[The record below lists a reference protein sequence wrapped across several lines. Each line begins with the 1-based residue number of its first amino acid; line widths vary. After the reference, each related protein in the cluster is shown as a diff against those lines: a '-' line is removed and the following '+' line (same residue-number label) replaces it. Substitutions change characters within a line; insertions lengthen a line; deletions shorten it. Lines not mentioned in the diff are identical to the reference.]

1 MIYYST
7 HRPVTPG
14 SFPKPAGNRIIEIN
28 NFDKRRFCT
37 DIGRE
42 AWGYIDFEK
51 PLSENIQKQYELTP
65 AAEPKIGRP
74 MTEFEICIS
83 QHMPVKVMAPNVP
96 EIDGH
101 IMILD
106 GCRKMPEE
114 GKFVILEGEEYAYT
128 LFVDD
133 TIILCP
139 AR

>member
-51 PLSENIQKQYELTP
+51 PLSENIQNNTSLLRLQ
-65 AAEPKIGRP
+65 
-74 MTEFEICIS
+74 S
-83 QHMPVKVMAPNVP
+83 QRLA
-96 EIDGH
+96 DQ
-101 IMILD
+101 
-106 GCRKMPEE
+106 
-114 GKFVILEGEEYAYT
+114 
-128 LFVDD
+128 
-133 TIILCP
+133 
-139 AR
+139 